1 MKKIIVALMMAILVL
16 ALVACNNT
24 NNQSGNSD
32 QPEGPVSIA
41 SDSSADGVDGA
52 DTANNEDISV
62 SNISDE
68 KVLMTEDLQQ
78 VTYNEGEEQVNP
90 FYKKGVDEDG
100 NACYVVRLAGQ
111 DTDTNIPMDN
121 TVIYSMEEGTSH
133 IEKVGFSYE
142 MGDEVMN
149 VEQYRLH
156 INLAQE

>member
-24 NNQSGNSD
+24 NNQGDNAD
-32 QPEGPVSIA
+32 QPKDSVSIK
-41 SDSSADGVDGA
+41 SDPAADGA
-52 DTANNEDISV
+52 DNANNEDISV